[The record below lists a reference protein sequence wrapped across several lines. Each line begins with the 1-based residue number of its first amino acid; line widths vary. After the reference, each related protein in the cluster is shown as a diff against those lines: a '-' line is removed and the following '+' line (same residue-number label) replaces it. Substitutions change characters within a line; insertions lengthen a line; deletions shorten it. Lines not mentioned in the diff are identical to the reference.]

1 MLSSSYEKLLYCGV
15 AFTKFML
22 YAIDLL
28 HDSEVAVS
36 VEELKGFKLKNS
48 WLELRDPTDS
58 ELAAVAE
65 KTSIPQACL
74 VAPDIVEN
82 ISFKSDS
89 NYGVINFVVVSDV
102 VKCRQVYPITIA
114 FTADFLVTIE
124 KAEYTGIINLAK
136 ARMSKD
142 KIDTPSLMMH
152 HILDEIVSNNF
163 VHLEKIEDC
172 TTNLEEDILDKADG
186 ATIKA
191 LFALKSRMISFNKL
205 LWYERGVIFNLRN
218 NQSFIPAKVRNLFD
232 STHECLTRQVD
243 IVETYREMITDASN
257 LYLSKVSNMINTS
270 IKALTVVIFYLTI
283 VTTITS
289 FPNTFATIFGIS
301 QFGNTHVIIVFSVLL
316 ISTIIP
322 ILWLWKR
329 KWLKL
334 DSAALT

>member
-1 MLSSSYEKLLYCGV
+1 
-15 AFTKFML
+15 ML

-36 VEELKGFKLKNS
+36 VEALKGFKLKNC

-65 KTSIPQACL
+65 KAGFPQACL
-74 VAPDIVEN
+74 RTPEIAEN
-82 ISFKSDS
+82 ISLRSDS
-89 NYGVINFVVVSDV
+89 NYGIINFVLVSDV
-102 VKCRQVYPITIA
+102 VKSREVYPITIA

-124 KAEYTGIINLAK
+124 KAECKGIIDLAK
-136 ARMSKD
+136 ARMTKG
-142 KIDTPSLMMH
+142 KIDTPALMVH
-152 HILDEIVSNNF
+152 NILDEIISNNF
-163 VHLEKIEDC
+163 LHLEKIEAC
-172 TTNLEEDILDKADG
+172 TTNLEEDILEKADG
-186 ATIKA
+186 GTIKD
-191 LFALKSRMISFNKL
+191 LFALKSRMISFNKI
-205 LWYERGVIFNLRN
+205 LWYERGVVFNLRN
-218 NQSFIPAKVRNLFD
+218 NNLSFMPAKVRSLFD

-257 LYLSKVSNMINTS
+257 LYLSKVSNMINSS

-283 VTTITS
+283 VTTVTS

-301 QFGNTHVIIVFSVLL
+301 QFGNTHVVIVFSVLI

-329 KWLKL
+329 KWLKP
-334 DSAALT
+334 DSAAFT